1 LVTSS
6 IKITFIFLSF
16 FWATLYLTGGNFVMW
31 TRVFIAYN
39 LVTTY
44 NKLYCGKNTNYRTSG
59 ITGMDFFGIGLG
71 EIVLIIIV
79 ALIVFGPGKTVE
91 VARSLGKFVR
101 NVKKMSSDFTSTITK
116 EIDEQPGHAKKI
128 PYDPQ
133 EHAPEITEADKPTEN
148 NTADNGDTTR
158 TK

>member
-1 LVTSS
+1 
-6 IKITFIFLSF
+6 
-16 FWATLYLTGGNFVMW
+16 
-31 TRVFIAYN
+31 
-39 LVTTY
+39 
-44 NKLYCGKNTNYRTSG
+44 
-59 ITGMDFFGIGLG
+59 MDFFGIGLG

-101 NVKKMSSDFTSTITK
+101 NVRKMSSDFTSTITK
-116 EIDEQPGHAKKI
+116 EIDEQPGHARKI

-133 EHAPEITEADKPTEN
+133 EQAPEKTGSGNSTEN
-148 NTADNGDTTR
+148 QPADNTATTE